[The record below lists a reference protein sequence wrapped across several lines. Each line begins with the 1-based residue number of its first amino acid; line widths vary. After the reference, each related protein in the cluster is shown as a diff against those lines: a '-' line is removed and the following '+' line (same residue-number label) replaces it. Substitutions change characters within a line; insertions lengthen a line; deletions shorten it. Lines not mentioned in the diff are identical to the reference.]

1 MRMGLLDQINQKNAG
16 MQQTVKTDME
26 TKMKEQNATQP
37 LQKEAQDAEE
47 RKQLL
52 MNAPRS
58 EVKHL
63 KATPEQEQGRK
74 KLTLQS
80 KKMMFEG
87 EGADALAKALTA
99 GSNPKKVISTIAHD
113 IMTVLEKK
121 NPDADSM
128 ALGETL
134 MDVIDDLAEYAKSVR
149 PDVDF
154 EQDDMVDIMSQTAE
168 TYMRSRPKE
177 YTKEELR
184 GGYLR

>member
-1 MRMGLLDQINQKNAG
+1 
-16 MQQTVKTDME
+16 
-26 TKMKEQNATQP
+26 
-37 LQKEAQDAEE
+37 
-47 RKQLL
+47 
-52 MNAPRS
+52 
-58 EVKHL
+58 
-63 KATPEQEQGRK
+63 
-74 KLTLQS
+74 
-80 KKMMFEG
+80 
-87 EGADALAKALTA
+87 
-99 GSNPKKVISTIAHD
+99 
-113 IMTVLEKK
+113 MTVLEKK
-121 NPDADSM
+121 HPDADSM